1 MYRTDFTGKS
11 IIVTG
16 ASTGIGR
23 AITYQM
29 AAAGARVLA
38 VGRDSDHLNETL
50 QNADAVFKDRVSGV
64 LADLS
69 NEDGINRVFEEADSL
84 FGKIDILVN
93 NAALGAGAVMDGD
106 YNELNKVIQT
116 NLTAYLACA
125 HAAIGRMREAQ
136 SGHIINIG
144 SMSAHTKEKNSSIY
158 VATKSAIRG
167 FSESLRKEVNELGI
181 KVTLIEPG
189 AVDTEMQEA
198 GQEEKNKQKERLE
211 MLEADDIAASVIY
224 AATQPLRCD
233 VVSIQL
239 RPHLQVI

>member
-1 MYRTDFTGKS
+1 MNRIDFTGKS

-29 AAAGARVLA
+29 AAAGAWVLA
-38 VGRDSDHLNETL
+38 VGHDSDHLNETL
-50 QNADAVFKDRVSGV
+50 QNADTAFKDRLGGV

-69 NEDGINRVFEEADSL
+69 NEDGINRVFEEADSK

-106 YNELNKVIQT
+106 YSELNKVIQT

-125 HAAIGRMREAQ
+125 QAAVSRMQDAQ

-198 GQEEKNKQKERLE
+198 SQEEKNQQKERLE
-211 MLEADDIAASVIY
+211 MLEADDIAAAVIY
-224 AATQPLRCD
+224 AVEQPLRCD
-233 VVSIQL
+233 VVAIQL